1 MATNYSNRDYTSIRQ
16 DLLLRASQTIPE
28 WTSRENSDFGMVMVD
43 LWAYFA
49 DILHY
54 YIDRAADEAFIDTA
68 TQRESLLAL
77 ANLYDYVPN
86 RQKAATALVTV
97 DTSNI
102 PNGVG
107 VEIPAKTVFVAPAT
121 STNPILYFSTT
132 VSASATNAES
142 EVLSVVEGEFVVDET
157 LGNSNGNSNQVFK
170 LFYKNVIAD
179 SIEVS
184 VYEGV
189 LLGGAPT
196 AETYRYVEKITE
208 YGSTDKVFSI
218 DVNANGETMVMFG
231 NNINGKIPATG
242 QTITAT
248 YRKGKGTLGNIDA
261 NKITSFYSSP
271 SPYLSSITSTAATGG
286 TNAETMES
294 MRINIPAS
302 FATQNRAVSLQ
313 DYKDLTLTVPG
324 VAKAT
329 VEYDSINNVT
339 IIHAVPFI
347 SDYLTSVDTVLTL
360 PSTTASDI
368 VKFFEPRSLIGASV
382 SVDTT
387 TSIVSVNITAVVHV
401 KDGYVSAYVLD
412 AVQTA
417 LDTLFDYDSVYFD
430 QTLSKGK
437 IYRTILDVDG
447 VDYVTISAPSTET
460 VTSGA
465 YSLLKKGTYTIST
478 VGGITGS

>member
-1 MATNYSNRDYTSIRQ
+1 MATNYSNRDYSTIKQ
-16 DLLLRASQTIPE
+16 DLLLRASQIVPD
-28 WTSRENSDFGMVMVD
+28 WTSRETSDFGMVMVD

-54 YIDRAADEAFIDTA
+54 YIDRAADESFIDTA

-77 ANLYDYVPN
+77 ANLYDYTPN
-86 RQKAATALVTV
+86 RQKASSAVITVNTA
-97 DTSNI
+97 NI

-107 VEIPAKTVFVAPAT
+107 VSIPAKTVFVAPAT
-121 STNPILYFSTT
+121 SINPILYFSTT
-132 VSASATNAES
+132 ISASVTNAES
-142 EVLSVVEGEFVVDET
+142 EEIPVVEGEFVTDENV
-157 LGNSNGNSNQVFK
+157 GNSNGNSNQLFK

-179 SIEVS
+179 SIEMS

-189 LLGGAPT
+189 LLGNAPT
-196 AETYRYVEKITE
+196 AETYRYVERITD

-231 NNINGKIPATG
+231 NNINGKIPAIG

-248 YRKGKGTLGNIDA
+248 YRKGKGILGNIEA
-261 NKITSFYSSP
+261 NKITSFNSSP
-271 SPYLSSITSTAATGG
+271 SPYLSTVTSTAATGG
-286 TNAETMES
+286 SNAETMES
-294 MRINIPAS
+294 MRVNIPAA
-302 FATQNRAVSLQ
+302 FAAQNRAVSLQ

-329 VEYDSINNVT
+329 VEYASVSNTT

-347 SDYLTSVDTVLTL
+347 SNYLTSVDDVLTL

-368 VKFFEPRSLIGASV
+368 LRFFEPRSLIGASV

-387 TSIVSVNITAVVHV
+387 TPVTAVNVTAVVYV

-412 AVQTA
+412 AVKTA
-417 LDTLFDYDSVYFD
+417 LDTLFEFD
-430 QTLSKGK
+430 NVSFAQTLSKGT
-437 IYRTILDVDG
+437 IYRTILNVDG

-460 VTSGA
+460 VASGA
-465 YSLLKKGTYTIST
+465 YNLLKKGTYTIST
-478 VGGITGS
+478 VGGVTGS

>member
-1 MATNYSNRDYTSIRQ
+1 MATNYSNRDYGTIKQ
-16 DLLLRASQTIPE
+16 DLLLRASQVIPE

-77 ANLYDYVPN
+77 ANLYDYAPN
-86 RQKAATALVTV
+86 RQKASTAFVTV
-97 DTSNI
+97 NTSAI
-102 PNGVG
+102 PNGMGIV
-107 VEIPAKTVFVAPAT
+107 IPAKTVFVAPAT

-142 EVLSVVEGEFVVDET
+142 EILTVVEGEYVVDEN
-157 LGNSNGNSNQVFK
+157 LGTSNGNSNQIFK

-179 SIEVS
+179 SIEIS

-189 LLGGAPT
+189 LVGGAPT
-196 AETYRYVEKITE
+196 IELYRYVEKVTE
-208 YGSTDKVFSI
+208 YGNTDKVFSI
-218 DVNANGETMVMFG
+218 DVNANGETLVVFG

-248 YRKGKGTLGNIDA
+248 YRKGKGVLGNIDA
-261 NKITSFYSSP
+261 NKITGFYASP
-271 SPYLSSITSTAATGG
+271 SPYLSSITSTASTGG
-286 TNAETMES
+286 SNSETMES
-294 MRINIPAS
+294 MRINIPAA

-329 VEYDSINNVT
+329 IEYDSVNHVT

-347 SDYLTSVDTVLTL
+347 SDHLTSADTVLTL
-360 PSTTASDI
+360 PSTTASTI

-387 TSIVSVNITAVVHV
+387 TALTAVNVTAVVHV
-401 KDGYVSAYVLD
+401 KDEYVAAYVLD
-412 AVQTA
+412 AVKTA
-417 LDTLFDYDSVYFD
+417 LDTLFSFDNVYFD
-430 QTLSKGK
+430 QTLSKGTL
-437 IYRTILDVDG
+437 YRTMLNVDG

-465 YSLLKKGTYTIST
+465 YNLLKKGTYTIST
-478 VGGITGS
+478 VGGITGV